1 MQQTAFHSGRNEGIL
16 SFVKSL
22 TLAVPVD
29 KAVFRHHVEPSNI
42 VVHFMYCTND
52 TPEEALDPDR

>member
-16 SFVKSL
+16 SL
-22 TLAVPVD
+22 TLAGPVD
-29 KAVFRHHVEPSNI
+29 KAVFPHHVEPSHI

>member
-16 SFVKSL
+16 SL
-22 TLAVPVD
+22 TLAGPVD
-29 KAVFRHHVEPSNI
+29 KAVFPHHVEPSNI
-42 VVHFMYCTND
+42 VVHSMYCTND